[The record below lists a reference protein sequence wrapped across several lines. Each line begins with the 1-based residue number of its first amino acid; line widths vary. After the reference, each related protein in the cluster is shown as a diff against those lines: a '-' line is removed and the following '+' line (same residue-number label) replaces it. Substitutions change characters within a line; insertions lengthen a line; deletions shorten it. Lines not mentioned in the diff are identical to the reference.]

1 MPPIVNNGILDFGL
15 RGALFGA
22 SIGGVVGLTKGFFG
36 ERRKMAMN
44 GALQRHLRQYEFIK
58 YDPELLTSIVEI
70 GGKYRKF
77 NAKAF
82 SKIANGCNRLV
93 SVNAQ
98 LMSGRLP
105 AKPSTP
111 RLILTALSSLGTRN
125 IRRVGQRHPDRLQ
138 QLPAQRVH
146 ARADPAVSGV
156 ARVRDREASCA
167 WRGCDLF
174 RMHARRGAAPRSC
187 TAGSPCAP
195 PPAAARA
202 A

>member
-1 MPPIVNNGILDFGL
+1 MPPIVNNAILDFGL

-77 NAKAF
+77 SAKAF
-82 SKIANGCNRLV
+82 SKIANGCNRMV

-111 RLILTALSSLGTRN
+111 RLISLAASEAVEG
-125 IRRVGQRHPDRLQ
+125 IRTL
-138 QLPAQRVH
+138 
-146 ARADPAVSGV
+146 
-156 ARVRDREASCA
+156 
-167 WRGCDLF
+167 
-174 RMHARRGAAPRSC
+174 
-187 TAGSPCAP
+187 
-195 PPAAARA
+195 RA
-202 A
+202 AFSAACPGNPSELETFDELASAIQTACNNYQHNVSMHVQTQL